1 MHNILIVED
10 NSKQNKELYENIHRS
25 YPNWKI
31 SCAYSFEEANDM
43 LTQSICMNDYFSMF
57 LLDVQLK
64 DDPCDF
70 GGFVLAN
77 EIRSQKAYYTVPIL
91 FLTSVSEKTGY
102 ALSNFHCYNYITKPY
117 SSDDIIGQIHQMM
130 MTGFLES
137 NSICIT
143 DTDRIQ
149 HRIVQQDICYIESKS
164 HLVILK
170 MTDGSITS
178 RETVFSSLKELLT
191 GDFVQCHKKYIVNLK
206 HIDNYDRQNRL
217 LRLGTHLVPVSRT
230 YKETLENFLRAKNL
244 FGQK

>member
-10 NSKQNKELYENIHRS
+10 NPEQNRELRESIHDS

-31 SCAYSFEEANDM
+31 SSAYSFEEANDM
-43 LTQSICMNDYFSMF
+43 LVQSIHMNDYFSMF

-91 FLTSVSEKTGY
+91 FLTSVSEKTSY

-117 SSDDIIGQIHQMM
+117 SPDDVIGQIHQML
-130 MTGFLES
+130 MTGFLET
-137 NSICIT
+137 NSIRIT

-164 HLVILK
+164 HLVIINT
-170 MTDGSITS
+170 TDGSITS
-178 RETVFSSLKELLT
+178 RETSFSSLKEQLT
-191 GDFVQCHKKYIVNLK
+191 GDFVQCHKKYIVNLA

-217 LRLGTHLVPVSRT
+217 LRLGIHLVPVSRT
-230 YKETLENFLRAKNL
+230 YKETLENLLRKKNL
-244 FGQK
+244 FEEK

>member
-10 NSKQNKELYENIHRS
+10 NPEQNRELRESIHHS

-31 SCAYSFEEANDM
+31 SSAYSFEEANDM
-43 LTQSICMNDYFSMF
+43 LVQSIHMNDYFSMF

-91 FLTSVSEKTGY
+91 FLTSVSEKTSY

-117 SSDDIIGQIHQMM
+117 SPDDVIGQIHQML
-130 MTGFLES
+130 MTGFLET
-137 NSICIT
+137 NSIRIT

-149 HRIVQQDICYIESKS
+149 HRIVQQDICYIEAKS
-164 HLVILK
+164 HLVIINT
-170 MTDGSITS
+170 TDGSITS
-178 RETVFSSLKELLT
+178 RETVFSSLKEQLI
-191 GDFVQCHKKYIVNLK
+191 GDFVQCHKKYIVNLA

-217 LRLGTHLVPVSRT
+217 LRLGIHLVPVSRT
-230 YKETLENFLRAKNL
+230 YKETLENLLRKKNL
-244 FGQK
+244 FEEK